1 MTEPLAIVD
10 VETTGTSAL
19 YGRIIEIGI
28 VRLDPGKPP
37 RIYETLL
44 NPECTI
50 HPAIEQLTGIS
61 NRDVAGAPVF
71 AKVARKVYDLLDGA
85 VFVAHNARFDYSF
98 VKGEFARLGRGFTA
112 RCLCTVKLSR
122 SLYPQHRHHDLSSVI
137 TRHGIQCD
145 SRHRAL
151 GDALAVRA
159 FLEQLQA
166 TEPAERLEKAFR
178 TVLKD
183 NRLPPQMDRAE
194 LSALPEQPGV
204 YLFYGPQGELLYVG
218 KSKSIRSRVLGHFAA
233 DGQSGKEMEMCR
245 NIHRVEVRRT
255 AGELGALLLESALI
269 KELRPIYNT
278 ASRRTRLLVLAR
290 GVLTRD
296 GYLSVVLDEVERVST
311 EETTS
316 ILGVF
321 KYKKQAE
328 LFLHKV
334 AREHRLCHRLLALER
349 GRGACFAHHLHQCDG
364 ACIGEEATGPYNR
377 RVELAFGNRRV
388 KAWPFAGPV
397 LIEERDPAVNEGEVY
412 VVDNWCLLATA
423 HYSDAGTR
431 HDPSAA
437 QRFDHDTYKILYR
450 YLTNA
455 VNRKNIRTMPASF
468 RRAGGTA
475 EAIFDEQQRA
485 TGVHA

>member
-28 VRLDPGKPP
+28 VRLDPGEAP
-37 RIYETLL
+37 RTYETLL

-50 HPAIEQLTGIS
+50 HPRIEQLTGIS
-61 NRDVAGAPVF
+61 NRDVVGAPVF
-71 AKVARKVYDLLDGA
+71 AEVAREVYDLLDGA

-122 SLYPQHRHHDLSSVI
+122 SLFPQHRHHDLSSVI
-137 TRHGIQCD
+137 ARHGIQCA

-151 GDALAVRA
+151 GDALAVQA

-194 LSALPEQPGV
+194 LSALPDEPGV

-218 KSKSIRSRVLGHFAA
+218 KSKSIRSRVLGHFSA
-233 DGQSGKEMEMCR
+233 DGSSGKEMEMCR

-255 AGELGALLLESALI
+255 VGELGALLLESALI

-278 ASRRTRLLVLAR
+278 ASRRTRLLTLAR
-290 GVLTRD
+290 GVLTRE
-296 GYLSVVLDEVERVST
+296 GYLSIVLDEVERVST
-311 EETTS
+311 GDTTS

-321 KYKKQAE
+321 KYKKQAG
-328 LFLHKV
+328 LFLHKI
-334 AREHRLCHRLLALER
+334 AREHRLCHRLLGLER
-349 GRGACFAHHLHQCDG
+349 TRGACFAHHLHQCDG
-364 ACIGEEATGPYNR
+364 ACIGGEATGPYNR

-388 KAWPFAGPV
+388 KAWPFPGPV
-397 LIEERDPAVNEGEVY
+397 LIEERDPLLNEGEVY

-423 HYSDAGTR
+423 HYSDVGT
-431 HDPSAA
+431 HQDSSAT

-450 YLTNA
+450 YLMNA
-455 VNRKNIRTMPASF
+455 VNRRNIRLMPASY
-468 RRAGGTA
+468 RRTGGTV
-475 EAIFDEQQRA
+475 EAIFDEQQRT